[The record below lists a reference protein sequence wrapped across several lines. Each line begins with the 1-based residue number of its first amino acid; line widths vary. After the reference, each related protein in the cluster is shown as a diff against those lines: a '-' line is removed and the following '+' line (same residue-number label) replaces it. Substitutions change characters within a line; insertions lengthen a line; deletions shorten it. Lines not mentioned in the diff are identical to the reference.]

1 MTVSIMQ
8 EVMDEIAI
16 MGADISEADRQVVA
30 ALIVSRA
37 LIRVATAIEALDW
50 HPSVG
55 DIAHTLCAKR
65 GDG

>member
-8 EVMDEIAI
+8 EVMEEIAI

-55 DIAHTLCAKR
+55 EVARALCAKR
-65 GDG
+65 EDS